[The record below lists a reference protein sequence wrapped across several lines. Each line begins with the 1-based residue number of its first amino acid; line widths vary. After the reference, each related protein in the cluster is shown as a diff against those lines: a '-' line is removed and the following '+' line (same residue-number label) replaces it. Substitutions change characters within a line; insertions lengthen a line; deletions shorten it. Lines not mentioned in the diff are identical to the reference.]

1 MSDKHTT
8 TSRNRDAK
16 PGKHGA
22 FKHVAKPA
30 TFADVL
36 RAYDLS
42 ETEYRKVRD
51 YVHSRMGKEP
61 AHAR

>member
-8 TSRNRDAK
+8 TRNRDTK
-16 PGKHGA
+16 PGKHGT

-30 TFADVL
+30 TFAEVL

-51 YVHSRMGKEP
+51 YVQSHMGKEP
-61 AHAR
+61 THAC